1 MPTPGFAPKLPLSL
15 DPLSGP
21 YAPIKLIDDVVKQ
34 NLKMLVLTAPGERV
48 MIPDFGVG
56 LRNYLFSNRAETL
69 EADIAYR
76 IESQVEKYLPFITIN
91 NIEFFDI
98 QENFENPEAP
108 NTINMLVEYSI
119 PDFGFSDTLE
129 IKKIHFR

>member
-1 MPTPGFAPKLPLSL
+1 MAYGFSPVIPLQKNE
-15 DPLSGP
+15 DDGF
-21 YAPIKLIDDVVKQ
+21 YALTKTVAENTKQ
-34 NLKMLVLTAPGERV
+34 NFKNLLLTRPGERV

>member
-1 MPTPGFAPKLPLSL
+1 MKEKS
-15 DPLSGP
+15 
-21 YAPIKLIDDVVKQ
+21 KQ
-34 NLKMLVLTAPGERV
+34 NFKNLLLTSPGERV